1 MVARVPGNVE
11 KPQPGPALGTGGTIW
26 YLLSSAT
33 VPFGDAKGNGVSRRT
48 PTKPRLPPQLCV
60 GSERP
65 KLISHWETGKA
76 GRKRRRRMVRSTIR
90 RKHPPARRPAAA
102 SVAQPPNGEY
112 SAERTPVSATREARL
127 RERDGLWP
135 HVAHSSC
142 LHAPCLA
149 ADRPRRPPTRFL
161 VTRQRRHEEYGDAR
175 HKLHDS

>member
-1 MVARVPGNVE
+1 MSKSLGRDQTVSPE
-11 KPQPGPALGTGGTIW
+11 PALGTVGAIW
-26 YLLSSAT
+26 YVLSPAT
-33 VPFGDAKGNGVSRRT
+33 VPFGDAKGNGVSRRR

-76 GRKRRRRMVRSTIR
+76 GRKRRRRMVHSTIR

-135 HVAHSSC
+135 QFGRTRPARTVPGRAMLSPPANPLPRHTPTTTRGVRGCATSS
-142 LHAPCLA
+142 A
-149 ADRPRRPPTRFL
+149 
-161 VTRQRRHEEYGDAR
+161 E
-175 HKLHDS
+175 